1 MVHLMFLFYRERLAA
16 SLTFSTISSVVIALI
31 LVNKRKYE
39 DLLKRVEECN
49 DHKHHVAAITTE
61 DIVENV
67 NEAAKR
73 SL

>member
-1 MVHLMFLFYRERLAA
+1 
-16 SLTFSTISSVVIALI
+16 
-31 LVNKRKYE
+31 VNKRKYE